1 MRGSSVLSAA
11 LRSGTSDEI
20 SLPMSS
26 VIPDFLT
33 NPLVGST
40 RSKSKHHRLCV
51 CVCVFAEELLL
62 FDAKTLTFDL
72 QAAASWCLTVV
83 YSSDDFSH
91 MISLS
96 RTQTQHVVQ
105 WTRVQVWEQRFDS
118 N

>member
-62 FDAKTLTFDL
+62 FDVKTLTFDL

-83 YSSDDFSH
+83 YSSDDFFTYDFSVTDTNAACGPVDQG
-91 MISLS
+91 SG
-96 RTQTQHVVQ
+96 VGAEV
-105 WTRVQVWEQRFDS
+105 
-118 N
+118 